1 MQERVNSIS
10 YDLKH
15 VSVYVNEREKIQV
28 YFQNSSFRNY
38 LVPMVSF
45 LKKKKQLFV
54 ITEQVKTCNYDAPET
69 YNIIYVFVVLKQ
81 R

>member
-1 MQERVNSIS
+1 MKSIS

-15 VSVYVNEREKIQV
+15 VSVYFNEREKIQV

-45 LKKKKQLFV
+45 FFLNTVISNYRIGKKHGTMMHKKHIILYNMYLLF
-54 ITEQVKTCNYDAPET
+54 
-69 YNIIYVFVVLKQ
+69 
-81 R
+81 